1 MKPPVGS
8 RVMSDG
14 KSGTVTAH
22 RPGSMVDVRWD
33 DKKYDMRTDASVL
46 SVVKSN
52 PGPRGGLTEDER
64 SHLPESAFALP
75 GRRFPINDR
84 RHAVIAMQYLL
95 RGFVGAGDAPKVL
108 AAIRQKYPQ
117 RDLANAEVWA
127 FYNKHRKKL
136 EGRQRMAANPDDL
149 HFFRN
154 GVEDAAAEGGVRVA
168 RLAVGLAALAG
179 SSAIET
185 IAKGTP
191 TEQRDRLKRLLAK
204 FRFVAPNT
212 IDATLAD
219 PNAFEFLLDFLK
231 DNKAKVHAFI
241 GAAGIAGVAAV
252 KNNPAGDAYDPAKE
266 QFRAVV
272 QGIYESLVRKELG
285 LPYNAAFV
293 SAGGKRL
300 DAPLND
306 AEKRQL
312 LSRAYAIGTR
322 QGQKYGW
329 LEEGTQTPTAKGRA
343 AAQARLSEQD
353 HAGENRQDYERTLAA
368 VRKGGHFRVVTESV
382 DGQPRFVVQPRPP
395 KELIKIPEYRL
406 SQKAAEQDA
415 RAAEAALS
423 KAPKGVRLKANPFY
437 VKDLGVTY
445 TTTDISDD
453 PAEGE
458 PQEGETLAEFE
469 ARIGVPANMLQSA
482 GELRGRFGPE
492 LNVFD
497 PLPSDLR
504 KKVTKARVIEDF
516 EQYHDIVNADLAPND
531 PKRGPKSKPKSM
543 PGFINLTVAPGETL
557 EQIMKR
563 GVPRKDL
570 ELVKEAMADNVLEH
584 YQFGTFIEPPIRE
597 VYYTDPLGN
606 LDREFMAELRDHDQY
621 VEGSSLYSFQGWRD
635 RYRDDFV
642 EGLRAFISLLAH
654 GTMPEGQEALG
665 AKFVFQTGQPEP
677 YNPIP
682 LSELA
687 ALPPPAGERAVEAIA
702 KNGANYLKQNLY
714 RLRIP
719 RGLERMLFISPSAL
733 RLGVAAGIAD
743 PMTLLFGL
751 QLLLVSVV
759 DNPTQEELQIKRRRP
774 KVESRWILIDDETD
788 PEGKKKKRVLR
799 TFVEGTEKYSWG
811 NTTPSWT
818 RGSVTSSAE
827 LPPKLFGEYRG
838 ALQAEESRK
847 ERAKSPRS
855 SETPTRYEAGDTPEM
870 RYRAARVVPPS
881 VESKDDLSI
890 MQADAALSSG
900 KRLLRDAMVLAASA
914 QRNRELVKP
923 DNLEALEEIEH
934 MVSRAA
940 EMRLEGQNRID
951 QANRLKRS
959 ISTASTTALQE
970 WARVPE
976 LAARVYSDVVSASN
990 QAAWHFNFYRVARSE
1005 RGLSAFYIDDVRER
1019 ADGDIDCQVRTG
1031 GLTTLMV
1038 KPSTN
1043 LTYKFN
1049 RREDRDAFVAQFVK
1063 PRSVE
1068 KRQAREDQLEL
1079 SRAFTNL
1086 KQAIEN
1092 YKFSSV
1098 GAIRGEQTFEE
1109 MQFNYPDVANALL
1122 RAVNRAN
1129 AILEKFRVPTV
1140 SLPPREYP
1148 DEYWEEKVLRD
1159 YAYAVKNQD
1168 ATNRHFESLGGSSL
1182 GSLKELTPSEFER
1195 LIEDAKRQH
1204 DEDWV
1209 KQKQMAY
1216 ERSFSGGAEPLANL
1230 MSAADQIIGGVSLT
1244 EAERAERIK
1253 NLVRDIQI
1261 SQARYEQQ
1269 YATEKAA
1276 GKHEGKVRGLSA
1288 DRKDNPSD
1296 VTAKKVRD
1304 LRSALSILDP
1314 SHPEAAAREDLY
1326 SVEADRLSNLID
1338 RPGLSTLDEEIIR
1351 RSGGVPVF
1359 EPGYYAPRQS
1369 DLDPL
1374 TGVWIPGRYV
1384 SSADKSIKVTPS
1396 LPSPLELTLDRMERL
1411 IAQQLREADSLPYA
1425 LAIKP
1430 TGLNKGL
1437 QCGPVVSNSV
1447 ESVPVLYHDPKAMLP
1462 GVKYDAVFADLP
1474 TMNGAYPDTVV
1485 AFAYLISQPDKGPL
1499 MERLRRA
1506 FGSPA
1511 VQEVTRQHFSMLNAK
1526 MAKKLK
1532 EAFDSFVSRQ
1542 AAIFRFPSAAEAL
1555 AHGKTEAAKKLSVD
1569 SRGLP
1574 LAAYLYAGIPAS
1586 EARALAAPPNAAAP
1600 IFNGPINLRSALAS
1614 RQLNSH
1620 LNIMA
1625 KYPRFPG
1632 TESLH
1637 RKEDG
1642 KPKVFPVPYPPT
1654 EESKAKAI
1662 ESAKHTFIMDSIRV
1676 GKRPTPISDITERPS
1691 GWTPPFRDERK
1702 PASAYPKTWTNEEQM
1717 RDLLG
1722 QSDLSRRM
1730 ITDLQERTAAE
1741 EFARAA
1747 VEQEQIRSRQ
1757 SESQRADEVAKA
1769 RNEEAMRGR
1778 NMSDIIQDDVLSRDS
1793 LLGKADAV
1801 DVLAGRDA
1809 LLRARWF
1816 NVIASLRSLLRGK
1829 PEVVGRLDEL
1839 AELAN
1844 TGTGEELL
1852 LALRA
1857 LKSSLPDLPP
1867 KAVEQIN
1874 SHFLDLSDVVVAA
1887 KRSITDPEI
1896 EVLQSHAARKVG
1908 KAKSVPAPRQKT
1920 MIAHEQNMPA
1930 VFWDI
1935 EYDQYGGAD
1944 SPELYVLYVDT
1955 KRYRMP
1961 KFARYLSGDLVR
1973 RRVPTRVA
1981 RSKGGVGGGLG
1992 TAGLYGQTKETVDL
2006 QNRLA
2011 AAKARGDTQEQKD
2024 IRRQLNEISRYAR
2037 DFRAAAAGYV
2047 SDLVIEGMN
2056 NPLEAIENRLAR
2068 YSAPSPEQQATGL
2081 SDEQKA
2087 LYRGIAARTGK
2098 SYEDLV
2104 AMALKRQREA
2114 AQAVKS
2120 LGRQATG
2127 NKDTSW
2133 VHDKKFSRIMRAA
2146 DSVWDPDSG
2155 KKKRFGFSIA
2165 NYARFVTKNP
2175 LVLLATIRYWDAPQ
2189 LVTGMVL
2196 NLPGGRTVDLPGVF
2210 SEQEGQSSG
2219 YALPTDPSALLTELI
2234 EDLKSQYLD
2243 AVRDNDVVAQAE
2255 IIRTLFGH
2263 ESRAGLRDDDMLE
2276 EGLVKLASRFHSATG
2291 FTVPSRAEV
2300 PAVSGVIGSQGKL
2313 SIETGQP
2320 VALRQ
2325 RPNYASDVKI
2335 PFKETILGQIMNE
2348 DVNLALAEG
2357 AERSGRLR
2365 MDRAKK
2371 IERLRGD
2378 SAPAQAASAAAFET
2392 EEAES
2397 QEEVPV
2403 VDTSK
2408 AADVPF
2414 QPGMRVRMK
2423 GGRYSGGTGYVT
2435 KVAPGSVSGTKDILI
2450 LMDPYRNRTSPFEIT
2465 VNSLAASSLEIIG
2478 AAPETE
2484 EPEEETR
2491 RPSSAETRKGA
2502 AGRAQSARP
2511 APEPSYGVGENVFVT
2526 VDGDQY
2532 VAVITGLEGDKYI
2545 VTILRDLTGVDM
2557 LDENGKRYEF
2567 ELESHE
2573 ISGPA
2578 PSGEEFYEGDVVGNP
2593 RARRRAQKA
2602 RANGSVR
2609 ARLYVAS
2616 RLMPTV
2622 I

>member
-1 MKPPVGS
+1 
-8 RVMSDG
+8 
-14 KSGTVTAH
+14 
-22 RPGSMVDVRWD
+22 MVDVRWD

-46 SVVKSN
+46 SVVRNNGKVRAPVFVAAVLDDVAKQTLLNYWLSQPGAPAPLPVPKMSHMTIKFRPSLEEVGAMPIGQPVQLHIAGWAADDNIQAVAVEPVGVSSANAVPHVTFALADASVPPKLSNDLFSSTSAVGRKAPGPTITARLGWSDGGTYHFSQPQVAGN
-52 PGPRGGLTEDER
+52 PGPRGGLTEAER
-64 SHLPESAFALP
+64 SHLPDSAFALS

-84 RHAVIAMQYLL
+84 RHAVIAIQYLL
-95 RGFVGAGDAPKVL
+95 RGFVAPGDAPKVL
-108 AAIRQKYPQ
+108 AAIAKKYPESD
-117 RDLANAEVWA
+117 RKNAEIWA
-127 FYNKHRKKL
+127 FYKKHKSKL
-136 EGRQRMAANPDDL
+136 QPRMAANPKDDL
-149 HFFRN
+149 
-154 GVEDAAAEGGVRVA
+154 
-168 RLAVGLAALAG
+168 
-179 SSAIET
+179 
-185 IAKGTP
+185 
-191 TEQRDRLKRLLAK
+191 
-204 FRFVAPNT
+204 
-212 IDATLAD
+212 
-219 PNAFEFLLDFLK
+219 
-231 DNKAKVHAFI
+231 
-241 GAAGIAGVAAV
+241 
-252 KNNPAGDAYDPAKE
+252 YDPAKE

-285 LPYNAAFV
+285 LPYNSAFV

-343 AAQARLSEQD
+343 AAQARLSEQE
-353 HAGENRQDYERTLAA
+353 HAGENRQDYERTLAS

-382 DGQPRFVVQPRPP
+382 EGQPRFVVQPRPP

-504 KKVTKARVIEDF
+504 KKVTKARVIGDF

-543 PGFINLTVAPGETL
+543 PGFINLTVEPGETL
-557 EQIMKR
+557 DKIMKR

-584 YQFGTFIEPPIRE
+584 YRFGTFMLPPIRE
-597 VYYTDPLGN
+597 VYYTDPMSPELE
-606 LDREFMAELRDHDQY
+606 REFPEELRQY
-621 VEGSSLYSFQGWRD
+621 DVYVDGSSLYSFQGWRD
-635 RYRDDFV
+635 RFRDDFLEGV
-642 EGLRAFISLLAH
+642 EAFISLLET
-654 GTMPEGQEALG
+654 GKMPEGKEALG
-665 AKFVFQTGQPEP
+665 AKFVFQTGQPEQ

-719 RGLERMLFISPSAL
+719 RGLERMLFISPTAL
-733 RLGVAAGIAD
+733 RLAVASSSTDINLLTLALKMLFRSLSAGAWSAS
-743 PMTLLFGL
+743 
-751 QLLLVSVV
+751 Q
-759 DNPTQEELQIKRRRP
+759 
-774 KVESRWILIDDETD
+774 WA
-788 PEGKKKKRVLR
+788 R
-799 TFVEGTEKYSWG
+799 T
-811 NTTPSWT
+811 
-818 RGSVTSSAE
+818 GSE
-827 LPPKLFGEYRG
+827 LPPKLLGEYRG

-881 VESKDDLSI
+881 VDSRDDLSV

-900 KRLLRDAMVLAASA
+900 KRLLRDAMVLTASA
-914 QRNRELVKP
+914 QRNREVVKP

-934 MVSRAA
+934 MVARAA
-940 EMRLEGQNRID
+940 AMRLEGQNRID

-959 ISTASTTALQE
+959 ISTASTTTLQE

-976 LAARVYSDVVSASN
+976 LAARVYSDVVSASGH
-990 QAAWHFNFYRVARSE
+990 AAWHFNFYRVARSE

-1019 ADGDIDCQVRTG
+1019 ADGDIDCQVKTG

-1063 PRSVE
+1063 PRSVQ

-1079 SRAFTNL
+1079 SRAFTDL
-1086 KQAIEN
+1086 KQAIEG

-1129 AILEKFRVPTV
+1129 GILEKFRVPTV

-1159 YAYAVKNQD
+1159 YAAAVKNQD

-1195 LIEDAKRQH
+1195 LIDDAKRQH
-1204 DEDWV
+1204 DEDWI

-1253 NLVRDIQI
+1253 NLVREIQ
-1261 SQARYEQQ
+1261 STQARYEQQ

-1296 VTAKKVRD
+1296 ITAKKVRD
-1304 LRSALSILDP
+1304 LRAALSILDP

-1326 SVEADRLSNLID
+1326 STQADRLANAVMD
-1338 RPGLSTLDEEIIR
+1338 RPQIYTLDYEKLKAA
-1351 RSGGVPVF
+1351 GDTPVF

-1369 DLDPL
+1369 DLDPPS
-1374 TGVWIPGRYV
+1374 GVWIPGRFV
-1384 SSADKSIKVTPS
+1384 SSRDKSIRITPS
-1396 LPSPLELTLDRMERL
+1396 APAPLELVLDRMERL

-1462 GVKYDAVFADLP
+1462 GVKYDAIFADYP
-1474 TMNGAYPDTVV
+1474 TFIAPGSAGDTSNTDHGYPDTVL
-1485 AFAYLISQPDKGPL
+1485 AFAYLIGEPEKGPL
-1499 MERLRRA
+1499 MDRLRRA

-1511 VQEVTRQHFSMLNAK
+1511 VQEVTRQHFSLGA
-1526 MAKKLK
+1526 AKKAKQLK
-1532 EAFDSFVSRQ
+1532 EAFDSFASRQ

-1555 AHGKTEAAKKLSVD
+1555 AHGKSEAAKKLSVD

-1586 EARALAAPPNAAAP
+1586 EARALAAPPDAPAP
-1600 IFNGPINLRSALAS
+1600 IFNGPINLRSALAA

-1642 KPKVFPVPYPPT
+1642 KPKIFPVPYPPT

-1676 GKRPTPISDITERPS
+1676 GKHATPISDITARPS

-1702 PASAYPKTWTNEEQM
+1702 PASGYPRTWTNEDQM

-1722 QSDLSRRM
+1722 QSDISRRM

-1741 EFARAA
+1741 DFARAA
-1747 VEQEQIRSRQ
+1747 AEQEQIRSRQ
-1757 SESQRADEVAKA
+1757 SESQRADEVAKT

-1801 DVLAGRDA
+1801 DVLAGRNA

-1829 PEVVGRLDEL
+1829 PEVAGRLDEL

-1852 LALRA
+1852 LALRT

-1896 EVLQSHAARKVG
+1896 EVLQAHAARKVG

-1973 RRVPTRVA
+1973 RRVPTRMA

-2024 IRRQLNEISRYAR
+2024 IRRQLGEISRYAR

-2068 YSAPSPEQQATGL
+2068 YSAPSPDQQATGL

-2196 NLPGGRTVDLPGVF
+2196 NLPGGRTVELPGVF
-2210 SEQEGQSSG
+2210 TEQEGQSSG
-2219 YALPTDPSALLTELI
+2219 YALPTDPSALMTELI
-2234 EDLKSQYLD
+2234 EELKGQYLD

-2263 ESRAGLRDDDMLE
+2263 ESRAGLRDEDLLE

-2300 PAVSGVIGSQGKL
+2300 PAVSGVIGAKGKL

-2320 VALRQ
+2320 VALRH

-2435 KVAPGSVSGTKDILI
+2435 KVAPGSVSGTKDIVI

-2478 AAPETE
+2478 SAPEAE

-2491 RPSSAETRKGA
+2491 RPSAAETRKGA

-2526 VDGDQY
+2526 VEGDQY

-2557 LDENGKRYEF
+2557 LDENGNRYEF

-2602 RANGSVR
+2602 RSNGSVR